1 MTGKLAEK
9 VAIVTG
15 SSKGIGRAI
24 AQRLAED
31 GATVVINYARSGDKA
46 EEVVATIKQNGGK
59 AIAVQADMGKIPD
72 IESLFE
78 HTIEQF
84 GKVDI
89 LVNNAGV
96 GAGGTIAEVT
106 EEDYEKVFSVNVK
119 GVLFALQQAAKN
131 LENNGRVI
139 NVSST
144 TTIYTSPGLAI
155 YAASKNAIKMF
166 TEILAQEIGNRGITV
181 NTVLPGPTSPG
192 MFDSMPSEVQEEAAN
207 SSPFKRIGSGEDI
220 ADVVAFLASDDARWI
235 TSQHIT
241 ANGGAKI

>member
-1 MTGKLAEK
+1 MTGKLTGK
-9 VAIVTG
+9 VAIITG

-46 EEVVATIKQNGGK
+46 EEVVATIKQNGGR
-59 AIAVQADMGKIPD
+59 AIAVKADMSKIPD
-72 IESLFE
+72 IESLFKD
-78 HTIEQF
+78 TITQF

-106 EEDYEKVFSVNVK
+106 EEDYETVFSVNVK

-131 LENNGRVI
+131 LENNGRII

-144 TTIYTSPGLAI
+144 TTIYPSPGLAI
-155 YAASKNAIKMF
+155 YAASKNAIKIF
-166 TEILAQEIGNRGITV
+166 TEILAAEIGDRGITV

-192 MFDSMPSEVQEEAAN
+192 MFDNMSQQVKEDAAN

-235 TSQHIT
+235 TAQHIT